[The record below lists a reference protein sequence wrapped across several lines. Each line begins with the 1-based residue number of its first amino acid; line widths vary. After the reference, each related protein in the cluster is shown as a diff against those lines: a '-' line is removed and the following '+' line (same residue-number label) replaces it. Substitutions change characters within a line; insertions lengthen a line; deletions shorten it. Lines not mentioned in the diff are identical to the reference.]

1 MDEAEQLCDD
11 IVIMDQGG
19 IIESGTPLQ
28 LLSRHFSEV
37 FIYLPAE
44 QVPSDLVKQNRW
56 YKNAGRIEI
65 ATVNVEQTLALLMS
79 SKVSL
84 AGLQVKSANL
94 DDLFLHLT
102 GHSLRESK

>member
-1 MDEAEQLCDD
+1 
-11 IVIMDQGG
+11 
-19 IIESGTPLQ
+19 
-28 LLSRHFSEV
+28 V
-37 FIYLPAE
+37 FIYLPEE
-44 QVPSDLVKQNRW
+44 QVPSDLIEQNRW
-56 YKNAGRIEI
+56 HNIAGRIEI
-65 ATVNVEQTLALLMS
+65 TTANIEQTLALLMS